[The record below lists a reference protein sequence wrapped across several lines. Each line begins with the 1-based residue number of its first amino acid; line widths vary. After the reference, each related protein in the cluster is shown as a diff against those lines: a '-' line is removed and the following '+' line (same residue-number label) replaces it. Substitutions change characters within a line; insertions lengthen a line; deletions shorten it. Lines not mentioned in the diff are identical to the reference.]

1 MDSEKYPIQKY
12 IYEWLLDH
20 ESIIVPELGQFV
32 AEFKGASIQ
41 PTATT
46 SSMSPPNKTVIFN
59 TENRE
64 DDGMLTG
71 FICQQENL
79 PEEDVQSYLKQVVT
93 ELKIALASD
102 QKYELPAFGSFSK
115 NPVGEIEFTADE
127 NVNFEGDSFGL
138 PKLFYK
144 PVEKKE
150 DVSFFDQLDVEEEPI
165 TPTPTPVVNTE
176 VDDKEETAPVG
187 FTASTESKPEN
198 TYKKD
203 DDDDDDDDFDDDDD
217 DEPIKRKW
225 LIPVV
230 VILLAGALITAG
242 IMYLPSML
250 GGGESAKKDGKTD
263 SSKIASAN
271 TKKSDTNVTTST
283 EVTLPDTNKS
293 SSTGTSSD
301 KKEGNKEDQKD
312 NPKGDKKEE
321 SKTTTTETGN
331 TGNSGN
337 TTTPTYTPPRT
348 SNAGSSIINN
358 FPYRPQ
364 APADLS
370 TATLGT
376 PTSKYYIVLGGFGNK
391 ANAYSLYNNLKSR
404 DYPAKIMA
412 PTGNSSLH
420 RVVLGGYDSEAEA
433 ESKRRSYIGSF
444 GAKIW
449 VTKY

>member
-12 IYEWLLDH
+12 IYEWLLDN

-150 DVSFFDQLDVEEEPI
+150 DVSFFDQLDVEEDPI
-165 TPTPTPVVNTE
+165 TPQPTPVANTE
-176 VDDKEETAPVG
+176 IEDKEEKESVG
-187 FTASTESKPEN
+187 FAASNGSKPEN

-230 VILLAGALITAG
+230 VILLAGVLITAG
-242 IMYLPSML
+242 IMYLPSLL
-250 GGGESAKKDGKTD
+250 GGGESADKNDKTD
-263 SSKIASAN
+263 SSKIAAAN
-271 TKKSDTNVTTST
+271 TKKNDTNVTTST
-283 EVTLPDTNKS
+283 EVSLPDTNKS

-301 KKEGNKEDQKD
+301 KKDDSKKEDNKEPKKD
-312 NPKGDKKEE
+312 EP
-321 SKTTTTETGN
+321 KTTTTETGN
-331 TGNSGN
+331 TGNNSGTTN
-337 TTTPTYTPPRT
+337 TTPTYTPPVT
-348 SNAGSSIINN
+348 TNASSSIINN

-364 APADLS
+364 APADLNA
-370 TATLGT
+370 ATLST

-391 ANAYSLYNNLKSR
+391 ANAYSMYNNLTSR
-404 DYPAKIMA
+404 NYPAKIMS

-420 RVVLGGYDSEAEA
+420 RVVLGGYDSETEA
-433 ESKRRSYIGSF
+433 ESKRRSYTSSF